1 MPSIQC
7 HFGFQD
13 NSVVYKRKDWS
24 EQLRRFYAVEQC
36 I

>member
-1 MPSIQC
+1 
-7 HFGFQD
+7 
-13 NSVVYKRKDWS
+13 VYKRKDWS